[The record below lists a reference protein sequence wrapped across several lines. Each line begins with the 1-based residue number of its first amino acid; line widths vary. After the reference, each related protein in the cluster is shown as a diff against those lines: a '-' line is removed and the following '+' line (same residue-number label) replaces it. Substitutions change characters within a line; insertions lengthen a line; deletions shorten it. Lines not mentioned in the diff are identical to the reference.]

1 MAWRTSEERQR
12 LLSEFRSSK
21 ESKTQFCKRNKIG
34 ATTFYRWQIRAQ
46 QTKSEPIRLLPVV
59 SAVEA
64 QQDFLEL
71 ILPKGAF
78 TIKPGEDGAISVT
91 SSIADEKASK
101 QAFKEAIDN
110 IRSYY
115 ERRYWSTPKTS
126 QA

>member
-46 QTKSEPIRLLPVV
+46 RIKSEPIRLLPVM

-71 ILPKGAF
+71 ILPKGMSLRFPQNSSAR
-78 TIKPGEDGAISVT
+78 
-91 SSIADEKASK
+91 SIADIIKAM
-101 QAFKEAIDN
+101 A
-110 IRSYY
+110 
-115 ERRYWSTPKTS
+115 W
-126 QA
+126 